1 MPFDPHLVSP
11 SPPAE
16 SSPPMNAPSPVRLI
30 ALAISLFSFAS
41 YASAQIA
48 PCGADA
54 PCGSIV
60 YYQREPARP
69 SWIFAP
75 STYTHDPET
84 GARVAQ
90 FMRPAPVEPLDDQR
104 LVTSRYRRVR
114 PNLRGVDGSYDTTY
128 DVQNWGN
135 GRGGLDAE
143 WQNFH
148 DMWKESLLTGGS
160 FNQQNPGW
168 GNQGWNGGWNN
179 GWNNN
184 WNSGPNGPWNNGN
197 WNNGP
202 WNNGGW
208 NGPGQGP
215 GFPPG
220 GMPPQG
226 GPNQGGP
233 WNGHGNWN
241 NGPNGNGGPQG
252 HGQNGGGQ
260 NHGGQ
265 NNGQHGGGHG
275 QDD

>member
-1 MPFDPHLVSP
+1 
-11 SPPAE
+11 
-16 SSPPMNAPSPVRLI
+16 MNAPSPIRVI

-41 YASAQIA
+41 FASAQIA
-48 PCGADA
+48 PCGGDA
-54 PCGSIV
+54 LCGSVV

-69 SWIFAP
+69 SWVFAP

-90 FMRPAPVEPLDDQR
+90 FMRPAPVEPLDDPR

-114 PNLRGVDGSYDTTY
+114 TNLRGVDGSYDTTY

-148 DMWKESLLTGGS
+148 DMWKESFLTGGS

-179 GWNNN
+179 GWN
-184 WNSGPNGPWNNGN
+184 SGTNGPWNNGN

-215 GFPPG
+215 GFPQG

-226 GPNQGGP
+226 GPHQGGS
-233 WNGHGNWN
+233 WNGHGQS
-241 NGPNGNGGPQG
+241 GSG
-252 HGQNGGGQ
+252 HKG

-265 NNGQHGGGHG
+265 HGNGHHGSGQNHDGQSGGSK
-275 QDD
+275 DD